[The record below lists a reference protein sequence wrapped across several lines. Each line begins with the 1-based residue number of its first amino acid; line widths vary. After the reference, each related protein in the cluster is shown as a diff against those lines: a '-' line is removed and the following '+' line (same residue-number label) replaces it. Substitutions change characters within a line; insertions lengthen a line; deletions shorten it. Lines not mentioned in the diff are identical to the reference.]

1 MEMARHLRCEGYIVG
16 RKRIRRLMQKMGLC
30 VVYQRARTTVP
41 AADHERVLSE
51 FQRSLHFTSLRPVT
65 RT

>member
-41 AADHERVLSE
+41 AADHERVLS
-51 FQRSLHFTSLRPVT
+51 
-65 RT
+65 